1 MLSKR
6 FYEKIKKDL
15 NFLRE
20 YNVVLYGSILTPY
33 FSERSDID
41 VCVITMNRDR
51 EYNRRLWLSLLAK
64 NKGSYDIR
72 IFEFMPLFLKVEIIK
87 NYKILFGNKLEI
99 SEYFYFYRKIWKDME
114 ARVER
119 NRIKS
124 VKEIKEGRKR
134 LALLKQIK

>member
-51 EYNRRLWLSLLAK
+51 DYNRRLWLSLLAK

-72 IFEFMPLFLKVEIIK
+72 IFEFMPLFLKMEIIK
-87 NYKILFGNKLEI
+87 NHKVLFGNKLEI

-114 ARVER
+114 TRVER